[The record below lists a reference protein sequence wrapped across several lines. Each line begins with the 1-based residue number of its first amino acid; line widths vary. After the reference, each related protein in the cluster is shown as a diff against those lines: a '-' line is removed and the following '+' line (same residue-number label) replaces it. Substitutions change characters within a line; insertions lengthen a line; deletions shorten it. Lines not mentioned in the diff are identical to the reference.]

1 MPRPSRR
8 IIMRILTNRPHRR
21 RHGGWSARSYS
32 LFLVRQQAQA
42 GLLRDGGLT
51 AAEVGRYVRRL
62 RREVEQEI
70 ALLGRWR
77 GDPTGPAVDVAV
89 APACA

>member
-1 MPRPSRR
+1 MPRPTRR
-8 IIMRILTNRPHRR
+8 ITIRILANRPHRQR
-21 RHGGWSARSYS
+21 DGGWSARSYS

-62 RREVEQEI
+62 RYEIEDEI
-70 ALLGRWR
+70 ALLSR
-77 GDPTGPAVDVAV
+77 GHSGPARPASRIAL